1 MTARNGSRTVP
12 HESSR
17 WFPFE
22 ELHFRSI
29 LPLTDKLKKGTR
41 MAHVEINGSTL
52 ELNDEGFLI
61 DPTKWNADVATFLA
75 KAEEGLDGLTD
86 EHWSVI
92 NFIRGHYLQN
102 NLAPMVR
109 AICKTT
115 GLPLKRI
122 YELFP
127 SGPAKGACKLAG
139 LPKPDGCV

>member
-1 MTARNGSRTVP
+1 MARIELNGT
-12 HESSR
+12 
-17 WFPFE
+17 
-22 ELHFRSI
+22 SI
-29 LPLTDKLKKGTR
+29 
-41 MAHVEINGSTL
+41 
-52 ELNDEGFLI
+52 ELNDEGFLN
-61 DPTKWNADVATFLA
+61 DPTQWNKDVAAFLA
-75 KAEEGLDGLTD
+75 RTEEGLDSLTD

-92 NFIRGHYLQN
+92 NFIRDHYLQN

-115 GLPLKRI
+115 NLPLKRI